1 MKKINLL
8 LVLFGIIL
16 ITSCQR
22 GCQTLERGFQMTS
35 RWYSVTVY
43 SGGDT
48 VFYDTFNG
56 IINQEQG
63 SDGIFYFKNSQ
74 MIEISGDYVIKSLN
88 SEPQEEII
96 NFKQVQ

>member
-8 LVLFGIIL
+8 LLLLGLVM

-22 GCQTLERGFQMTS
+22 GCQSLERDFQITE

-48 VFYDTFNG
+48 VFHDTFNG
-56 IINQEQG
+56 IINQKEH
-63 SDGIFYFKNSQ
+63 SDGVYYIKNGQ
-74 MIEISGDYVIKSLN
+74 MVEISGDYVIKSLD
-88 SEPQEEII
+88 SEPESEVVNII
-96 NFKQVQ
+96 PIR